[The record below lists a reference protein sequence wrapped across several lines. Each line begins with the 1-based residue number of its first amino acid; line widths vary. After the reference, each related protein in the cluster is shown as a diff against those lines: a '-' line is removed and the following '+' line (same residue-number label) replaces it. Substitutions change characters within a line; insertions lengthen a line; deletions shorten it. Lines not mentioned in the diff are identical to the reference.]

1 MYKLVL
7 ADDDAEIRNGLSQY
21 FPWTQ
26 FGFELVKTFRNGAEA
41 WDYLRE
47 HDADALLCD
56 ISMPVMGGL
65 ELARRLYEQESGT
78 TVVLLSGYT
87 EFEYARQALA
97 YNVKR
102 YLVKPTGYEELCSE
116 FTRLRLELDRS
127 REKHTDS
134 DTEALPAH
142 SQQVSNILKAYVQK
156 HYCTASLDEAS
167 RLVHM
172 NSDYVSKFFKQHTGE
187 NFSDYVVRIRMN
199 KAAELLGDI
208 RYKTFEISEM
218 VGYSYSKNF
227 TRSFRKFYGMSPRE
241 YRNGQLSGDPVQ

>member
-26 FGFELVKTFRNGAEA
+26 LGFELVKTFRNGAEV
-41 WDYLRE
+41 WDYLQKHE
-47 HDADALLCD
+47 FDALLCD

-65 ELARRLYEQESGT
+65 ELARRLYEQEIGIP
-78 TVVLLSGYT
+78 VVLLSGYT
-87 EFEYARQALA
+87 EFEYAREALA
-97 YNVKR
+97 YDVKR
-102 YLVKPTGYEELCSE
+102 YLVKPTGYEELCNE

-127 REKHTDS
+127 RERQGAGQ
-134 DTEALPAH
+134 TESLPAY
-142 SQQVSNILKAYVQK
+142 SQQVTDILKTYVK
-156 HYCTASLDEAS
+156 EHYRTASLEEAS

-172 NSDYVSKFFKQHTGE
+172 NADYVSKFFKQHTGE
-187 NFSDYVVRIRMN
+187 NFSDYVVRIRMDR
-199 KAAELLGDI
+199 AAELLRDV

-227 TRSFRKFYGMSPRE
+227 TRSFRKFYGMSPRD
-241 YRNGQLSGDPVQ
+241 YRNGQPPDDPVR